1 MPSTRA
7 NSNTDSE
14 QRLTNLET
22 QFSFQEDAIDQLSMV
37 IYRQQQHIDWLLQ
50 EVRRL
55 GEQAPEGGS
64 APRNPQDERPPH
76 Y

>member
-1 MPSTRA
+1 MRS
-7 NSNTDSE
+7 
-14 QRLTNLET
+14 QGV
-22 QFSFQEDAIDQLSMV
+22 QEDALDQLNMV

-55 GEQAPEGGS
+55 DEQAPEGGG
-64 APRNPQDERPPH
+64 APRSPQDERPPH

>member
-1 MPSTRA
+1 MVISLMPA
-7 NSNTDSE
+7 TDTD

-22 QFSFQEDAIDQLSMV
+22 QFSFQEDALDQLSMV

-55 GEQAPEGGS
+55 GEQAPDSGS
-64 APRNPQDERPPH
+64 TPRNPQDERPPH